1 MTVKQIPDYDLEEM
15 IVVTAP
21 GQLRALADPL
31 RGTLLDLLL
40 ERAATVTEMSLAVDR
55 PKSTVAYHVNLL
67 VDAGLLRVV
76 RTRRVRAIEERYYG
90 RVARTIYIGALHRD
104 EDKQIVSSINGL
116 AQAAAEAAP
125 AHAIDDLRCSLV
137 HARIPREEVRNFWAA
152 VLELSRQFA
161 QIPRAG
167 DQVYGFAAGLYPTDA
182 PTLPDRADGP
192 ADLRPPDLGG
202 GAQLRLLGLPD
213 GAEPGGQAVPAGRGR
228 RRSRGLLAQAG
239 QDPLQQLGVTRC
251 GEGVVV
257 DAHQVGAGQ
266 VLEQHAGHAEGHRA
280 VRGELRDRLGAD
292 GGAFVEPSRL
302 GQQPRR
308 GALVVPIDGDQRVQ
322 VRVSPGLGPPAGKH
336 VGPHPG
342 VSDHCLLLPS
352 PGCSF
357 VAGRRGAAASAGARP
372 SRPAAP
378 SGARPRP
385 GPRRR

>member
-40 ERAATVTEMSLAVDR
+40 ERAATVTEMALAVDR

-67 VDAGLLRVV
+67 VEAGLLRVV

-90 RVARTIYIGALHRD
+90 RVARTIYIGALHSD

-182 PTLPDRADGP
+182 PTLPDMADGP
-192 ADLRPPDLGG
+192 VDLRSPDLGG
-202 GAQLRLLGLPD
+202 GAQLRFLGSQD
-213 GAEPGGQAVPAGRGR
+213 GAEPVGQAVAFERRADGLDRRLLVEGDREEEVRQAARESFAACVPGAQRGQR
-228 RRSRGLLAQAG
+228 LGEVALSVPGEQGLLARDPDALRVRAG
-239 QDPLQQLGVTRC
+239 QPLRVPLIQRRHPRRLFRGRVRSGRLAGDPQRPP
-251 GEGVVV
+251 
-257 DAHQVGAGQ
+257 
-266 VLEQHAGHAEGHRA
+266 GHR
-280 VRGELRDRLGAD
+280 VGLR
-292 GGAFVEPSRL
+292 
-302 GQQPRR
+302 
-308 GALVVPIDGDQRVQ
+308 
-322 VRVSPGLGPPAGKH
+322 
-336 VGPHPG
+336 
-342 VSDHCLLLPS
+342 
-352 PGCSF
+352 
-357 VAGRRGAAASAGARP
+357 
-372 SRPAAP
+372 
-378 SGARPRP
+378 
-385 GPRRR
+385 